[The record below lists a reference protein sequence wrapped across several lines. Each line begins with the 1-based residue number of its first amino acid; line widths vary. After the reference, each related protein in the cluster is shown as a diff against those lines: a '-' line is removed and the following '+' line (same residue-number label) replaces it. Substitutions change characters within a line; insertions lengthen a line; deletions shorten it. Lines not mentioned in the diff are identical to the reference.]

1 MMHWIYNES
10 EVTMCSKK
18 HSNYLMHW
26 QKWRPGWKNIID
38 TGKHHKL
45 LYACRRT
52 WGLKQMD
59 FLVDEMGFV
68 LVLSRK
74 QPMIT
79 FIGCLNVSAPQ
90 RRECRKLYA
99 ASSASPHGSR
109 FERWTKWN
117 ISPSLSLVII
127 QKIIWNAV
135 LIHFYLPGVMW
146 KSSSSMMAQKTKP
159 VKLPSPD
166 FE

>member
-1 MMHWIYNES
+1 
-10 EVTMCSKK
+10 
-18 HSNYLMHW
+18 
-26 QKWRPGWKNIID
+26 
-38 TGKHHKL
+38 
-45 LYACRRT
+45 
-52 WGLKQMD
+52 MD

-109 FERWTKWN
+109 FERWTK
-117 ISPSLSLVII
+117 
-127 QKIIWNAV
+127 
-135 LIHFYLPGVMW
+135 
-146 KSSSSMMAQKTKP
+146 
-159 VKLPSPD
+159 
-166 FE
+166 